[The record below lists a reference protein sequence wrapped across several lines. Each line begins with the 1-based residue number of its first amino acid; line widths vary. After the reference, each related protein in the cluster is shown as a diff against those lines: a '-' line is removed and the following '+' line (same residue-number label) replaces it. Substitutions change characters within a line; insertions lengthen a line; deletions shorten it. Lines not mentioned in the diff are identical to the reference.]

1 MTALT
6 ATHSN
11 RRSPIY
17 RRHSQLQAQFEQ
29 LADAI
34 IVNHYA
40 DPTME
45 ALLAAHLGL
54 VDLSTLPRSGFKGA
68 GAPDWATSQ
77 GVNLPDAPNRA
88 IRQSDHSLVA
98 RLSQQE
104 LLILA
109 DINANSTL
117 INSLNQQQLPAQTY
131 SLPRADSHSWL
142 TLTGSTAA
150 EMLAKICAV
159 DLRPQQFAQGQVAQT
174 SVAKINAVVIRQDM
188 GSTLCFHILSDIAAT
203 EFLWDC
209 LLDAMAEYQ
218 GVAIGVAALR
228 SLAAAE

>member
-1 MTALT
+1 MTELT
-6 ATHSN
+6 ATQSN

-40 DPTME
+40 DPAME

-54 VDLSTLPRSGFKGA
+54 VDLSTLPRTGFKGA
-68 GAPDWATSQ
+68 SAPDWAASQ
-77 GVNLPDAPNRA
+77 GVNLPEAPNKA

-109 DINANSTL
+109 DINGNSTL
-117 INSLNQQQLPAQTY
+117 TKSLNQQQLPAQTY

-142 TLTGSTAA
+142 ALTGSTAA

-159 DLRPQQFAQGQVAQT
+159 DLRPDQFAQGQIAQT
-174 SVAKINAVVIRQDM
+174 SLAKINAIIVRQDM
-188 GSTLCFHILSDIAAT
+188 GSTLCFHLLSDIAST

-209 LLDAMAEYQ
+209 LLDAMVEYQ
-218 GVAIGVAALR
+218 GVAVGVAALR
-228 SLAAAE
+228 SLAATE

>member
-1 MTALT
+1 MTELT
-6 ATHSN
+6 ATQSN

-40 DPTME
+40 DPAME

-68 GAPDWATSQ
+68 SAPDWAASQ
-77 GVNLPDAPNRA
+77 GVNLPEAPNKA
-88 IRQSDHSLVA
+88 IRQSDHILVA

-109 DINANSTL
+109 DINGNSTL
-117 INSLNQQQLPAQTY
+117 TKSLNQQQLPAQTY

-142 TLTGSTAA
+142 ALTGSTAA
-150 EMLAKICAV
+150 EMLAKICAI
-159 DLRPQQFAQGQVAQT
+159 DLRPQQFAQGQIAQT
-174 SVAKINAVVIRQDM
+174 SVAKINAVIIRQDI
-188 GSTLCFHILSDIAAT
+188 GGTLCFHILSDIAST
-203 EFLWDC
+203 EFLADC

-218 GVAIGVAALR
+218 GVAVGVAALR